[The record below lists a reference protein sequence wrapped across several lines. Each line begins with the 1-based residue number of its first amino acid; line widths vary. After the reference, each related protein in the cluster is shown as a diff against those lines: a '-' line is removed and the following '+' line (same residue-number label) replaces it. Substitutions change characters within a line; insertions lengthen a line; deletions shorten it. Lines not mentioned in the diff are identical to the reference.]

1 MNKQKRNIR
10 FYYKKNAWEYQLY
23 QDIESRLLAKRIIQ
37 KNDDFFWVKRAEL
50 EGSILITCEAGKGV
64 LKRQEELQEKFPEAN
79 ILALYSGNVKD
90 HQDQLTLL
98 RQGGRTE
105 IDVLIVSPTWCYG
118 IDIQS
123 NFSATYF
130 DGTLNPQFPLTIAEV
145 YQFCGRARTS
155 TSIHLCIHYKKKSE
169 HIKEFKSRIHFD
181 RNSTN
186 EELHLAY
193 EQLEISGRNDWTPDK
208 ELSKEEPVI
217 NLVPVHKPTL
227 LIKMYRHKEKFF
239 SDIYRAKQLKEHFQ
253 RAGDIVENWDDYLW
267 SLNDSERKR
276 INQLLEKQHL
286 IQNPDIPESDLGRQI
301 SEAVRK
307 RNEERKSRRS
317 ALDNPNAERLGES
330 LELIA
335 LMRDIRK
342 LFATITMNQ
351 YLITNEQIIRSKEW
365 KEIYQKKDIWNAIF
379 DTYSWDIQIEN
390 KTKLEPMRTLARLLL
405 EFNYEVFESQG
416 GDKADYKLAMK
427 EHNSDFAKWKKTNP
441 QIEGKT
447 RIRYEDYLF
456 SGMNE
461 GFLEYAKLKRET
473 KKFIRSFPHLLIKE
487 IGAD

>member
-1 MNKQKRNIR
+1 M
-10 FYYKKNAWEYQLY
+10 
-23 QDIESRLLAKRIIQ
+23 
-37 KNDDFFWVKRAEL
+37 
-50 EGSILITCEAGKGV
+50 
-64 LKRQEELQEKFPEAN
+64 KRQEELQEKFPEAN
-79 ILALYSGNVKD
+79 ILALTLGMLKIIKTSSHFSGKVKN
-90 HQDQLTLL
+90 
-98 RQGGRTE
+98 E

-186 EELHLAY
+186 EELRLAY

-286 IQNPDIPESDLGRQI
+286 IQNPDIPESDLG
-301 SEAVRK
+301 
-307 RNEERKSRRS
+307 
-317 ALDNPNAERLGES
+317 
-330 LELIA
+330 
-335 LMRDIRK
+335 
-342 LFATITMNQ
+342 
-351 YLITNEQIIRSKEW
+351 
-365 KEIYQKKDIWNAIF
+365 
-379 DTYSWDIQIEN
+379 
-390 KTKLEPMRTLARLLL
+390 
-405 EFNYEVFESQG
+405 
-416 GDKADYKLAMK
+416 
-427 EHNSDFAKWKKTNP
+427 KTNP
-441 QIEGKT
+441 
-447 RIRYEDYLF
+447 RR
-456 SGMNE
+456 
-461 GFLEYAKLKRET
+461 LE
-473 KKFIRSFPHLLIKE
+473 KK
-487 IGAD
+487 